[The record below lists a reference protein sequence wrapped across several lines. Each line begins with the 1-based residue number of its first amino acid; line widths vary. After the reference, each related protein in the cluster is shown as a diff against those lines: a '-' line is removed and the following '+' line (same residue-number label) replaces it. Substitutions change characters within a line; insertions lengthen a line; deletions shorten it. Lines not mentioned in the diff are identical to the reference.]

1 MCVSTCLLMSYLREC
16 TNACDLTIL
25 SVYTL
30 SVHYI
35 TCLCNNK
42 YELGV
47 QKFNLRTLSCPE
59 DPAFKPWPA
68 CMCTRLDRLMSAT
81 AAHCV

>member
-1 MCVSTCLLMSYLREC
+1 MHVSL
-16 TNACDLTIL
+16 AIL

-30 SVHYI
+30 SVHNI
-35 TCLCNNK
+35 TFLCNNK
-42 YELGV
+42 YQLGV

-68 CMCTRLDRLMSAT
+68 CASAYMCTRLDRLMSAT
-81 AAHCV
+81 AADCV